1 MRLTHKTTKQVLLNN
16 VAWCDS
22 FFSRLRGL
30 MFRRALSENE
40 GIVLVDTH
48 ESRLD
53 TSIHMLF
60 MFFSIAVVWLDSKF
74 RVVDVCL
81 ARPWRLFYASRAPAQ
96 YVIEAS
102 PSLLEKISIGDEL
115 IFEK

>member
-1 MRLTHKTTKQVLLNN
+1 
-16 VAWCDS
+16 
-22 FFSRLRGL
+22 
-30 MFRRALSENE
+30 MFRRVLGENE
-40 GIVLVDTH
+40 GIVLVERR

-53 TSIHMLF
+53 TSINMLF

-74 RVVDVCL
+74 RVVDVRL
-81 ARPWRLFYASRAPAQ
+81 AKPWRLFYASRAPAQ

>member
-30 MFRRALSENE
+30 MFRRGLGEGE
-40 GIVLVDTH
+40 GIVLVETH

-60 MFFSIAVVWLDSKF
+60 MFFPIATVWLDSKF
-74 RVVDVCL
+74 YVADVCL
-81 ARPWRLFYASRAPAQ
+81 AKPWRLFYASRAPAQ

-115 IFEK
+115 LFEK

>member
-1 MRLTHKTTKQVLLNN
+1 MRLIHKATNRVLLTNL
-16 VAWCDS
+16 AWCAS
-22 FFSRLRGL
+22 FFARLRGL
-30 MFRRALSENE
+30 MFRRALSESE
-40 GIVLVDTH
+40 GIVLVEKR

-60 MFFSIAVVWLDSKF
+60 MFFSIAVVWLDSNF
-74 RVVDVCL
+74 CVVDMCL
-81 ARPWRLFYASRAPAQ
+81 AQPWRPFYASRAPAQ

-115 IFEK
+115 LFEK

>member
-1 MRLTHKTTKQVLLNN
+1 
-16 VAWCDS
+16 
-22 FFSRLRGL
+22 
-30 MFRRALSENE
+30 MFRRVLGENE
-40 GIVLVDTH
+40 GIVLVERR

-74 RVVDVCL
+74 RVVDVRL
-81 ARPWRLFYASRAPAQ
+81 AKPWRLFYAPRAPAQ

>member
-1 MRLTHKTTKQVLLNN
+1 MRLTHKATRHVLLNN
-16 VAWCDS
+16 VVWCDS

-30 MFRRALSENE
+30 MFRRALGESE
-40 GIVLVDTH
+40 GIVLVETH

-60 MFFSIAVVWLDSKF
+60 MFFSIAVVWLDCKF

-81 ARPWRLFYASRAPAQ
+81 AKPWRLFYAPRTPAQ
-96 YVIEAS
+96 YVIESS
-102 PSLLEKISIGDEL
+102 PVLLGKISIGDEL

>member
-1 MRLTHKTTKQVLLNN
+1 MRLTHKTTKQVLLND

-30 MFRRALSENE
+30 MFRRVLGENE
-40 GIVLVDTH
+40 GIVLVERR

-74 RVVDVCL
+74 RVVDVRL
-81 ARPWRLFYASRAPAQ
+81 AKPWRLFYAPRAPAQ